1 MASLKPVPVLEIP
14 LIQGPK
20 GDKGDPGPPGKDGLD
35 GSQGPV
41 GPQGPQGPA
50 GKDGKDGSTPDT
62 SALEAAYK
70 ALHEEL
76 EGIRKQVR
84 TISTKPS
91 QKGGTPQYVG
101 GGDFTEEIVITFDGG
116 GSVLTTGDTRTYY
129 TVPYQG
135 EITEWF
141 LTGDPS
147 GNLVVDVWNSQTGIP
162 TNSDSITGTGLPSL
176 SSQSLASSRS
186 LPGWKRSFGSGS
198 TFGFEI
204 ESVGT
209 VTKAILTLKINKT

>member
-20 GDKGDPGPPGKDGLD
+20 GDKGDPGPVGPEGPPGRDGL
-35 GSQGPV
+35 QGPV
-41 GPQGPQGPA
+41 GPA
-50 GKDGKDGSTPDT
+50 GKDGKDGVSPDT
-62 SALEAAYK
+62 SSLEAAYK
-70 ALHEEL
+70 ALQEEL

-84 TISTKPS
+84 TISTKP
-91 QKGGTPQYVG
+91 QAKGASAPQYVG
-101 GGDFTEEIVITFDGG
+101 GGDFTEEIVVTFDGG
-116 GSVLTTGDTRTYY
+116 GAVLTTGDTRTYY

-135 EITEWF
+135 EIVEWF

-147 GNLVVDVWNSQTGIP
+147 GNVVVDVWNSQTGIP
-162 TNSDSITGTGLPSL
+162 SNADSITAGASPSL
-176 SSQSLASSRS
+176 SSQSIASSRS

-198 TFGFEI
+198 TFGFEV

-209 VTKAILTLKINKT
+209 ITKAILTLKINKT